1 MESTGAREDDTAA
14 RPPPFHF
21 SHDPSLAQFNVPVKS
36 WIRANNK
43 PWDGVAT
50 GALVFD
56 ARGRILLV
64 QRTSHDS
71 MPDLWEVP
79 GGAVDDDDASILHGC
94 ARELWEEAGVAARRM
109 ARLVTE
115 GPGADAFQEFRNSTR
130 SKLIGKF
137 QFEVEVPEG
146 QAVRLDPNEHQD
158 FAWATEEEVV
168 REEVAGKRI
177 PFTKRS
183 HKHVILEGFRLRRGE
198 ARKGGG
204 RRFHGRR

>member
-1 MESTGAREDDTAA
+1 MESTKSNDTTAKA
-14 RPPPFHF
+14 PPFHF
-21 SHDPSLAQFNVPVKS
+21 SHDASLAQFSVPFKS
-36 WIRANNK
+36 WIQTNGK

-56 ARGRILLV
+56 ARGRVLLV

-79 GGAVDDDDASILHGC
+79 GGAVDADDASILHGC
-94 ARELWEEAGVAARRM
+94 ARELWEEAGLAARRV

-137 QFEVEVPEG
+137 QFEVEVEVADG

-158 FAWATEEEVV
+158 FVWATEDEVE
-168 REEVAGKRI
+168 REEVGGKKI
-177 PFTKRS
+177 PITKRS
-183 HKHVILEGFRLRRGE
+183 HKLVILEGFRLRRG
-198 ARKGGG
+198 AQRG
-204 RRFHGRR
+204 